1 MTSLKEL
8 FILRAAM
15 LLMALCPL
23 SSFAFSHELRQL
35 LDSLDDAVARRQTA
49 LAKKQQVIDDLK
61 RGITDLPNDG
71 ALVAKYE
78 QIFQEYLHFN
88 GDSALAYAK
97 RSVVAAEHTGQP
109 ALILT
114 AKFCLLRAYTRQGL
128 LGKGYEVI
136 NSIGD
141 INAVPAVYRSRYAD
155 HLLDFY
161 MRVSQQND
169 FTVPA
174 QDAKAAWGTYSQYL
188 VNGSPEYLFY
198 QAVCTGKGDKRRI
211 NQALRMLNKP
221 SFLVANLYF
230 ALALDERLKG
240 NENGFYEN
248 LILSAVNDMLL
259 GNTEVS
265 SLLMLLQTPLLEC
278 DLKRSSNYIQVC
290 SDNIKRYHDMLRAL
304 KVVAIQDR
312 INSQLNKERSR
323 QMTVI
328 IVIAVFFFVALV
340 VSIVFGRLASA
351 RGRKVKR
358 SLDAL
363 RDMHNKQSELMDQQK
378 QMTEELRAANSR
390 LSDRIAAYRKD
401 FANVYHLVSTYITH
415 EKSEHVELYN
425 MLKSNNV
432 RKAIRLLDSN
442 TVIDGQLKH
451 FYTHFDH
458 AFLAMYPDFIQ
469 RMNSLVRPEYR
480 YDEKQTELSTPL
492 RSYALLVLG
501 VTDSVGIADFLHLS
515 SQTVYNYRLK
525 MRRCALGDEKQ
536 FDDDVMR
543 KFSYRRSEG

>member
-61 RGITDLPNDG
+61 RGVTDLPNDG

-109 ALILT
+109 ALILM

-198 QAVCTGKGDKRRI
+198 QAGCTGKGDKRRI

-230 ALALDERLKG
+230 ALAVDERRKG

-442 TVIDGQLKH
+442 TVIDGQLKY

-469 RMNSLVRPEYR
+469 RMNSLVRPEFR

-492 RSYALLVLG
+492 RIYALFVLG

-543 KFSYRRSEG
+543 KFNL

>member
-230 ALALDERLKG
+230 ALAFDERSKG

-363 RDMHNKQSELMDQQK
+363 RNMHNKQSELMDQQK

-442 TVIDGQLKH
+442 TVIDGQLKY

-492 RSYALLVLG
+492 RIYALLVLG

>member
-1 MTSLKEL
+1 MTSLKER
-8 FILRAAM
+8 FILRTAM

-61 RGITDLPNDG
+61 RGVTDLPNDG

-114 AKFCLLRAYTRQGL
+114 ARCCLLRAYTRQGL

-161 MRVSQQND
+161 LRVNLQNEG
-169 FTVPA
+169 TVPNK
-174 QDAKAAWGTYSQYL
+174 DATMGWNSYSRYL
-188 VNGSPEYLFY
+188 VKNSPEYLFY
-198 QAVCTGKGDKRRI
+198 QTVCTQNGNIRLLEKAVEKI
-211 NQALRMLNKP
+211 SKP
-221 SFLVANLYF
+221 SFIAANLYY
-230 ALALDERLKG
+230 ALSFCYKRKG
-240 NENGFYEN
+240 DDDKFYKY
-248 LILSAVNDMLL
+248 LILSSINDMQL

-265 SLLMLLQTPLLEC
+265 SLLRLLETPLLAC
-278 DLKRSSNYIQVC
+278 DLKRSSNYILVC
-290 SDNIKRYHDMLRAL
+290 SDNVRRYHDMQRAL
-304 KVVAIQDR
+304 SVVNIQDR

-363 RDMHNKQSELMDQQK
+363 RNMHNKQSELMDQQK

-442 TVIDGQLKH
+442 TVIDGQLKY

-469 RMNSLVRPEYR
+469 RMNSLVRPEFR

-492 RSYALLVLG
+492 RIYALLVLG

-543 KFSYRRSEG
+543 KFNL

>member
-1 MTSLKEL
+1 MTSLKER

-35 LDSLDDAVARRQTA
+35 LDSLDETIGRRQTI
-49 LAKKQQVIDDLK
+49 LVKKQQVIDDLK
-61 RGITDLPNDG
+61 RSVTDLPNDG

-230 ALALDERLKG
+230 ALAFDERRRG

-469 RMNSLVRPEYR
+469 RMNSLVRPEFR

-492 RSYALLVLG
+492 RIYALFVLG

-543 KFSYRRSEG
+543 KFNL

>member
-1 MTSLKEL
+1 
-8 FILRAAM
+8 
-15 LLMALCPL
+15 
-23 SSFAFSHELRQL
+23 
-35 LDSLDDAVARRQTA
+35 
-49 LAKKQQVIDDLK
+49 
-61 RGITDLPNDG
+61 
-71 ALVAKYE
+71 
-78 QIFQEYLHFN
+78 
-88 GDSALAYAK
+88 
-97 RSVVAAEHTGQP
+97 
-109 ALILT
+109 
-114 AKFCLLRAYTRQGL
+114 
-128 LGKGYEVI
+128 
-136 NSIGD
+136 
-141 INAVPAVYRSRYAD
+141 
-155 HLLDFY
+155 

-174 QDAKAAWGTYSQYL
+174 QEAKAAWGTYSQYL

-230 ALALDERLKG
+230 ALAFDERRKG

-265 SLLMLLQTPLLEC
+265 SLLMLLQTPLLEY

-340 VSIVFGRLASA
+340 VSIVLGRLASA

-442 TVIDGQLKH
+442 TVIDGQLKY

-469 RMNSLVRPEYR
+469 RMNSLVRPEFR

-492 RSYALLVLG
+492 RIYALLVLG

-543 KFSYRRSEG
+543 KFNL

>member
-1 MTSLKEL
+1 MTSLKER

-230 ALALDERLKG
+230 ALALDERRRG

-259 GNTEVS
+259 
-265 SLLMLLQTPLLEC
+265 
-278 DLKRSSNYIQVC
+278 
-290 SDNIKRYHDMLRAL
+290 
-304 KVVAIQDR
+304 
-312 INSQLNKERSR
+312 
-323 QMTVI
+323 
-328 IVIAVFFFVALV
+328 
-340 VSIVFGRLASA
+340 
-351 RGRKVKR
+351 
-358 SLDAL
+358 
-363 RDMHNKQSELMDQQK
+363 
-378 QMTEELRAANSR
+378 
-390 LSDRIAAYRKD
+390 
-401 FANVYHLVSTYITH
+401 
-415 EKSEHVELYN
+415 
-425 MLKSNNV
+425 
-432 RKAIRLLDSN
+432 
-442 TVIDGQLKH
+442 
-451 FYTHFDH
+451 
-458 AFLAMYPDFIQ
+458 
-469 RMNSLVRPEYR
+469 
-480 YDEKQTELSTPL
+480 
-492 RSYALLVLG
+492 
-501 VTDSVGIADFLHLS
+501 
-515 SQTVYNYRLK
+515 
-525 MRRCALGDEKQ
+525 
-536 FDDDVMR
+536 
-543 KFSYRRSEG
+543 

>member
-61 RGITDLPNDG
+61 RGVTDLPNDG

-128 LGKGYEVI
+128 LGKSYEVI

-174 QDAKAAWGTYSQYL
+174 QEAKAAWGTYSQYL

-230 ALALDERLKG
+230 ALAFDERSKG

-312 INSQLNKERSR
+312 INSQLNKERAR

-442 TVIDGQLKH
+442 TVIDGQLKY

-492 RSYALLVLG
+492 RIYALLVLG

-543 KFSYRRSEG
+543 KFNL

>member
-230 ALALDERLKG
+230 ALAFDERSKG

-492 RSYALLVLG
+492 RIYALLVLG

>member
-1 MTSLKEL
+1 MTSLKER

-23 SSFAFSHELRQL
+23 SSFAVSHEIRQL

-114 AKFCLLRAYTRQGL
+114 ARCCLLRAYTRQGL
-128 LGKGYEVI
+128 LGKSYEVI

-198 QAVCTGKGDKRRI
+198 QAVCTGKGDKLRI

-230 ALALDERLKG
+230 ALALDERRRG

-328 IVIAVFFFVALV
+328 IVIAVFFFVALM
-340 VSIVFGRLASA
+340 VSIVLGRLASA
-351 RGRKVKR
+351 RGKKVKR

-469 RMNSLVRPEYR
+469 RMNSLVRPEFR

-492 RSYALLVLG
+492 RIYALLVLG

-543 KFSYRRSEG
+543 KFSYRRAEG

>member
-61 RGITDLPNDG
+61 RSVTDLPNDG

-230 ALALDERLKG
+230 ALAFDERSKG

-492 RSYALLVLG
+492 RIYALLVLG

>member
-1 MTSLKEL
+1 MTSLKER

-230 ALALDERLKG
+230 ALALDERRRG

-492 RSYALLVLG
+492 RIYALLVLG

-543 KFSYRRSEG
+543 KFNL

>member
-230 ALALDERLKG
+230 ALAFDERSKG

-363 RDMHNKQSELMDQQK
+363 RNMHNKQSELMDQQK

-442 TVIDGQLKH
+442 TVIDGQLKY

-492 RSYALLVLG
+492 RIYALLVLG

-543 KFSYRRSEG
+543 KFNL